1 MAKMID
7 KAVKRALDLEIRK
20 SKQLIN
26 EGRLIIESQFKVA
39 HGKLMQDFESHA
51 ITRELKRGPASKN
64 LSGTLP
70 EGNLFGF
77 IGFEIG
83 DDPVYELQNLLQR
96 TDILIKRRKFGSFGF
111 VWSFA
116 VNIPTLKD
124 LYAVTP
130 LPWAKGA
137 SWLQQ
142 LEGQGIA
149 NLGQYMHTQSPP
161 AGRSGA
167 GIQSGRESG
176 GSLKKQYIKPL
187 LKDFE
192 TNLNTLSAT
201 RLSKSYF

>member
-77 IGFEIG
+77 IGFEIK
-83 DDPVYELQNLLQR
+83 E
-96 TDILIKRRKFGSFGF
+96 
-111 VWSFA
+111 
-116 VNIPTLKD
+116 NI
-124 LYAVTP
+124 
-130 LPWAKGA
+130 
-137 SWLQQ
+137 SQ
-142 LEGQGIA
+142 LESIV
-149 NLGQYMHTQSPP
+149 SPLHP
-161 AGRSGA
+161 F
-167 GIQSGRESG
+167 I
-176 GSLKKQYIKPL
+176 SLYEFDFHPNAINK
-187 LKDFE
+187 LKEHMNSFHPVFPDDHSTYKTHF
-192 TNLNTLSAT
+192 
-201 RLSKSYF
+201 

>member
-1 MAKMID
+1 MTKMID
-7 KAVKRALDLEIRK
+7 KGVKRALDLEIRK
-20 SKQLIN
+20 NKQLIN

-39 HGKLMQDFESHA
+39 HTKLMQDFMSNP
-51 ITRELKRGPASKN
+51 ITIELKRGPSSKN

-77 IGFEIG
+77 IGFEMG
-83 DDPVYELQNLLQR
+83 DDPVRELEALLQS
-96 TDILIKRRKFGSFGF
+96 TNILIKRRKFGSFGF
-111 VWSFA
+111 VWSYA
-116 VNIPTLKD
+116 VNIPTLKE
-124 LYAVTP
+124 LYEATP

-161 AGRSGA
+161 TGRSGA
-167 GIQSGRESG
+167 GIQSGRQSG

-187 LKDFE
+187 LKKFE